1 LNAAQ
6 KFWGGREAVGNSIDA
21 PADARGP

>member
-6 KFWGGREAVGNSIDA
+6 KFWGGREAVRNSIDA
-21 PADARGP
+21 PDDAHAP